1 MMDQGLLTIIEVL
14 LRIAL
19 GLRILYSGVSNVLRW
34 PHAVG
39 TARIIFPKGATFFA
53 LVGVALMVLGGTG
66 VTLGLRTQIAAFMI
80 VIFLMP
86 TFKIQWQRLRT
97 LPGALEKVMSAVAEK
112 EPRDGVRQLGRHAI
126 HAYEI
131 GWQNNLVLLL
141 VALFFSLRGSV
152 AFGLDNLF
160 K

>member
-1 MMDQGLLTIIEVL
+1 MDQGLLTIIEVL

-19 GLRILYSGVSNVLRW
+19 GLRILYSGGQQCL
-34 PHAVG
+34 
-39 TARIIFPKGATFFA
+39 A
-53 LVGVALMVLGGTG
+53 LA
-66 VTLGLRTQIAAFMI
+66 
-80 VIFLMP
+80 
-86 TFKIQWQRLRT
+86 
-97 LPGALEKVMSAVAEK
+97 
-112 EPRDGVRQLGRHAI
+112 PRR
-126 HAYEI
+126 

>member
-1 MMDQGLLTIIEVL
+1 MDQGLLTIIEVL

-66 VTLGLRTQIAAFMI
+66 VTLGFRTQIAAFMI
-80 VIFLMP
+80 VIFLIP

-112 EPRDGVRQLGRHAI
+112 EPRDGVQQLGRHAI

-152 AFGLDNLF
+152 AFGLDDLF

>member
-1 MMDQGLLTIIEVL
+1 MDQGLLTVIEVL
-14 LRIAL
+14 LRMAL

-39 TARIIFPKGATFFA
+39 TTRIVFSKGATFFGF
-53 LVGVALMVLGGTG
+53 VGVALMVLGGTG
-66 VTLGLRTQIAAFMI
+66 VTLGLQTRISALMI
-80 VIFLMP
+80 VIFLIP

-97 LPGALEKVMSAVAEK
+97 LPGTLEKVTSSLTEK
-112 EPRDGVRQLGRHAI
+112 EPRDVVRQLGRHAI

-131 GWQNNLVLLL
+131 GWQNNLILLL
-141 VALFFSLRGSV
+141 VALLFSVRGSI